1 VTATRR
7 GVTLVGA
14 TTVTARAAEQAIV
27 PRDLVD
33 GVQEVAASATEQRI
47 ASRVGIGPLGDADR
61 IVDQV
66 VSRPS
71 TEHVVATPSDRV
83 IAAAAAGNEIGSVA
97 TVQLVGTAIADQRV
111 VVVRALRILDGDESV
126 GPISARHT

>member
-1 VTATRR
+1 VSATRR

-83 IAAAAAGNEIGSVA
+83 IAAAAAGNEIEGAV
-97 TVQLVGTAIADQRV
+97 
-111 VVVRALRILDGDESV
+111 LRGRIRKP
-126 GPISARHT
+126 PIS